1 MDLSVVHGSVVVG
14 VDGSEPATLA
24 LAWGVRQAA
33 LEGRPVTVVHACGL
47 PAATTDLA
55 NVAADEQG
63 LLSVGRSVARG
74 AVQAARATP
83 RTVGVRSV
91 VTMGSPAPVLVET
104 SEYADLLV
112 VGARGRGSVSRAL
125 LGSVSAAVARESE
138 CPVIVVRAPEP
149 APEPAP
155 DGMPPVVCGVDG
167 TPASSAAVE
176 FAFRMAS
183 VRRAP
188 LTLLHATWD
197 LREEMTAVVDLRTY
211 AEKVNLDEA
220 QERLVAET
228 VAGLC
233 EKYPDVQVTET
244 YLRGEPVR
252 RLVEASRTASLVV
265 VGTRGRRLLKSNVL
279 GSVSRGVVER
289 AACPVAVVRP

>member
-14 VDGSEPATLA
+14 VDGSEAAALA
-24 LAWGVRQAA
+24 LDWGARQAA

-47 PAATTDLA
+47 PSAPTDRA

-63 LLSVGRSVARG
+63 LLSVGRSIARG
-74 AVQAARATP
+74 AVQAVRATP

-91 VTMGSPAPVLVET
+91 VTMGSPAPVLVES

-138 CPVIVVRAPEP
+138 CPVIVVRAPD
-149 APEPAP
+149 PAP
-155 DGMPPVVCGVDG
+155 DGVLPVVCGVDG

-183 VRRAP
+183 VQRAP

-233 EKYPDVQVTET
+233 DKYPDVQVTET

-265 VGTRGRRLLKSNVL
+265 VGTRGRRLLKSNLL